1 MHISLSPQ
9 PMSSTGKMTVAHT
22 WGTVQQ
28 RVLKEIVS
36 SGIGAHE
43 GEPTSPAAYRSSA
56 EPELTELAPQRAHPM
71 MGSPAIFNSEPHVLT
86 SNTRCTLHMSGTV
99 WYDMK

>member
-9 PMSSTGKMTVAHT
+9 PVSSTGKMTVAHT

-28 RVLKEIVS
+28 WVVKKIVS

-43 GEPTSPAAYRSSA
+43 GEPAPPAAYRSSA
-56 EPELTELAPQRAHPM
+56 EPEP
-71 MGSPAIFNSEPHVLT
+71 I
-86 SNTRCTLHMSGTV
+86 
-99 WYDMK
+99 